1 MPYISLNPAT
11 NRIVKTYTSWDSHH
25 LATALQQTDIA
36 QQEWSQNSFDDRAV
50 RMSFAARL
58 LRERSADYGRMISIE
73 MGKPIRESYDEVEKC
88 ALICDYYSV
97 YAQNFL
103 RDETIQTDASRS
115 YVSYQPLGV
124 VLGVMPWNF
133 PFLQVIRFAAPAL
146 MAGNGCVLK
155 HASNVPQCALA
166 IEKLFLDAGF
176 PESLFT
182 TLMIESAD
190 VVEAIASRYVHAVT
204 ITGSEAAGRV
214 VAAHA
219 GQHLKKCVLELGGSD
234 AFIILKDADL
244 ELAATNAVRS
254 RFLNCGQSCIA
265 AKRIIP
271 VAEIADE
278 FVSIFMQKTRDLKM
292 GDPLSENV
300 QMGPLARLDLREY
313 LHLQVTDS
321 IAQGAE
327 ALLGCKPIAGEGA
340 FYPPSILDRVTA
352 KTRAYHEELFGPV
365 ATVIRA
371 TDEDEAVHIAN
382 DTRFGLGSSIWSGD
396 SVHAEKIARQV
407 HAGSSFINGMVRSDP
422 RLPFGGIKSS
432 GFGRELSSHGIRE
445 FVNVKS
451 VWIR

>member
-58 LRERSADYGRMISIE
+58 LRERAADYGRMISIE

-97 YAQNFL
+97 HAQNFL
-103 RDETIQTDASRS
+103 RDETVQTDASRS

-176 PESLFT
+176 PASLFT

-190 VVEAIASRYVHAVT
+190 VVEAIASRHVHAVT

-254 RFLNCGQSCIA
+254 RFQNCGQSCIA

>member
-25 LATALQQTDIA
+25 LATALQQADIA

-58 LRERSADYGRMISIE
+58 LRERAADYGRMISIE

-97 YAQNFL
+97 HAQNFL
-103 RDETIQTDASRS
+103 RDETVQTDASRS

-176 PESLFT
+176 PASLFT

-190 VVEAIASRYVHAVT
+190 VVEAIASRHVHAVT

-278 FVSIFMQKTRDLKM
+278 FVSIFVQKTRDLKM

>member
-58 LRERSADYGRMISIE
+58 LRERASDYGRMISIE

-88 ALICDYYSV
+88 ALICDYYSAH
-97 YAQNFL
+97 AQNFL
-103 RDETIQTDASRS
+103 RDETVQTDASRS

-176 PESLFT
+176 PASLFT

-190 VVEAIASRYVHAVT
+190 VVEAIASRHVHAVT

-278 FVSIFMQKTRDLKM
+278 FVSIFVQKTRDLKM